1 MRFHHMA
8 IFVAEMEA
16 ALHLWRDVLGFRV
29 IKDSVIPD
37 GPAPAPTVYLYPAL
51 LDDIF
56 KVKNARSRMA
66 ILVSAEGAIIELQ
79 QCENP
84 AIQRTPPAQQR
95 YGHTGVHELGLLVTD
110 IDGWF
115 ARIREAGY
123 AISRDELIKGAVA
136 MAVPFRAAGG
146 KVMGSLVVYG
156 PSARLDDARVQQ
168 IVALLLDASRELSAK
183 AGATTD

>member
-16 ALHLWRDVLGFRV
+16 ALRLWRDVLGFRV
-29 IKDSVIPD
+29 IKDSIIPD
-37 GPAPAPTVYLYPAL
+37 GPAPAPAVYLYPAL

-84 AIQRTPPAQQR
+84 AIARTPPEHQR

-123 AISRDELIKGAVA
+123 ATQTEYVWPCGDFGRSFLFYDPDGNMIQLWEHTANTTSRGAN
-136 MAVPFRAAGG
+136 
-146 KVMGSLVVYG
+146 
-156 PSARLDDARVQQ
+156 
-168 IVALLLDASRELSAK
+168 
-183 AGATTD
+183 T

>member
-1 MRFHHMA
+1 MA

-16 ALHLWRDVLGFRV
+16 ALRLWRDVLGFRV
-29 IKDSVIPD
+29 IKDSIIPD
-37 GPAPAPTVYLYPAL
+37 GPAPAPNVYLYPAL

-84 AIQRTPPAQQR
+84 AIARSPPEHQR
-95 YGHTGVHELGLLVTD
+95 YGHTGIHELGLLVND

-123 AISRDELIKGAVA
+123 ATQTEYVWPCGDFGRSFLFFDADVNMIQLWEHTTNTTSRGAN
-136 MAVPFRAAGG
+136 
-146 KVMGSLVVYG
+146 
-156 PSARLDDARVQQ
+156 
-168 IVALLLDASRELSAK
+168 
-183 AGATTD
+183 T

>member
-1 MRFHHMA
+1 MA

-16 ALHLWRDVLGFRV
+16 ALRLWRDVLGFKV
-29 IKDSVIPD
+29 IKDSIIPD
-37 GPAPAPTVYLYPAL
+37 GPAPAPDVYLNPAL

-84 AIQRTPPAQQR
+84 AMARTPPEQQR
-95 YGHTGVHELGLLVTD
+95 YGHTGVHELGLLVKD

-123 AISRDELIKGAVA
+123 ETQTEYVWPCGDFGRSFLFYDADGNMIQLWEHTANATSRGAN
-136 MAVPFRAAGG
+136 
-146 KVMGSLVVYG
+146 
-156 PSARLDDARVQQ
+156 
-168 IVALLLDASRELSAK
+168 
-183 AGATTD
+183 T